1 MQIQDLERKYRNMTA
16 NEIIS
21 QLEQEYKD
29 DTDALE
35 KISRAKQNIEYIKAQ
50 KDYKG
55 QTPKQCALSLAG
67 ELLYWN

>member
-35 KISRAKQNIEYIKAQ
+35 KISR
-50 KDYKG
+50 
-55 QTPKQCALSLAG
+55 S
-67 ELLYWN
+67 